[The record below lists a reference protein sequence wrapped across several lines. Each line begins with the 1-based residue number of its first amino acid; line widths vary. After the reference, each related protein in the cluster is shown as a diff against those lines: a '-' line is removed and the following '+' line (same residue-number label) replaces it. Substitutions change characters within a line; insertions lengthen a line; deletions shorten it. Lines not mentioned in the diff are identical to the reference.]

1 MGRREI
7 SEPFAISFADKP
19 VPPLRFLLQ
28 DGFKPSGVV
37 EHLPD
42 GLTVGMTPWFT
53 EVIFTMT
60 GTETVAVLYRISKD
74 DEYDLVVACLGE
86 IVEPFFRL
94 LEGRDY
100 GDGLSKLVQQHWPEQ
115 YEMLRLSTAQV
126 PGARVMF
133 TVHTPQRVQWVVA
146 DHLRVG
152 DDFSSAQVTNLLGA
166 ALQTFLRFS
175 QPYDLPGIV
184 PVLGGPD
191 LLSRRLKAISS
202 MINNLNGINDAF
214 QDGFDTSDIIGLA
227 EDAWEFVKTA
237 DELRR
242 SRK

>member
-1 MGRREI
+1 MGRGEI
-7 SEPFAISFADKP
+7 SEPFGISFANKP
-19 VPPLRFLLQ
+19 VPALRFLLQ
-28 DGFKPSGVV
+28 EGFKPSGVV

-42 GLTVGMTPWFT
+42 GLTLGMTPWFT
-53 EVIFTMT
+53 EVVFELT
-60 GTETVAVLYRISKD
+60 GTEAVAVLYRISKD

-100 GDGLSKLVQQHWPEQ
+100 GDELSKLVKLHWPEQ

-133 TVHTPQRVQWVVA
+133 TVHTPQRAQWVVA

-152 DDFSSAQVTNLLGA
+152 DEFSSAQVTSLIGA
-166 ALQTFLRFS
+166 ALQTFLRFC
-175 QPYDLPGIV
+175 QPYDLPGII

-191 LLSRRLKAISS
+191 LVSRRLKSISGMISS
-202 MINNLNGINDAF
+202 LNGINGALK
-214 QDGFDTSDIIGLA
+214 DGFDAGDIIDLA
-227 EDAWEFVKTA
+227 KDAWEFLQGA

>member
-7 SEPFAISFADKP
+7 SEPFAISFADRP
-19 VPPLRFLLQ
+19 VPALRFLLQ
-28 DGFKPSGVV
+28 QDFKPSGVV

-53 EVIFTMT
+53 EVVFEL
-60 GTETVAVLYRISKD
+60 TETDTVAVLYRISKD

-86 IVEPFFRL
+86 SVEPFFKL
-94 LEGRDY
+94 LAGGDY
-100 GDGLSKLVQQHWPEQ
+100 GDELTKLVQRHWPEQ
-115 YEMLRLSTAQV
+115 YEMLRLSTAEV
-126 PGARVMF
+126 PGGRLMF
-133 TVHTPQRVQWVVA
+133 MLHTPQRVQWMVA
-146 DHLRVG
+146 DHLPVG
-152 DDFSSAQVTNLLGA
+152 DDFSSAQVTDLIGA

-175 QPYDLPGIV
+175 QPSDLPGVI

-191 LLSRRLKAISS
+191 LLSRRLKTISGL
-202 MINNLNGINDAF
+202 INNLNGINGAF
-214 QDGFDTSDIIGLA
+214 EDGLDTDDLYGLA
-227 EDAWEFVKTA
+227 KDAWDFVQGI